1 MIFLIRRLAGA
12 STKPDF
18 CFFLTLIA
26 KNTVYLGD
34 GDVRLQLVVSFSNL
48 GLRLTEKLLKP
59 RLIFSRINGPIDQT
73 EPQER
78 MIYQ

>member
-1 MIFLIRRLAGA
+1 M
-12 STKPDF
+12 
-18 CFFLTLIA
+18 
-26 KNTVYLGD
+26 YLGD
-34 GDVRLQLVVSFSNL
+34 GDIRLQLVVSFSNL
-48 GLRLTEKLLKP
+48 GLRLTEKLLKR